1 MLSALDNRAGALT
14 TYVKCC
20 QQRSYSPFP
29 FVEDIVFQY
38 VLNNYLNKLP
48 PTRNSA
54 FMEALWPAHGLL
66 GIHVDSE
73 ISKSKRIQGAVNK
86 SSARKRLTK
95 KRCALLKNMVI
106 DLERAV
112 YDSNDIIAIVV
123 GFLLFCLLARLRC
136 GDASRFGQEPKILD
150 GFFELDADSIQPLQ
164 DAFRIDERIYRALV
178 VRADELPPP
187 PPPREPRRRPEG
199 EAGAPP
205 ATEAPAT
212 EAAESSTT
220 PSTAEVESVA
230 PESSTAEASS
240 AGGNEPGDDAD
251 ENSATDTVEDET
263 SAGTVEDETS
273 AGTVEDETSADTVE
287 DETSS
292 SE

>member
-1 MLSALDNRAGALT
+1 MREYELTIIYDLSVTESGGTDASVDALTAHLEARGGRLISADRWGRRRMAYPINGALDGD
-14 TYVKCC
+14 Y
-20 QQRSYSPFP
+20 
-29 FVEDIVFQY
+29 IV
-38 VLNNYLNKLP
+38 
-48 PTRNSA
+48 
-54 FMEALWPAHGLL
+54 
-66 GIHVDSE
+66 
-73 ISKSKRIQGAVNK
+73 
-86 SSARKRLTK
+86 
-95 KRCALLKNMVI
+95 
-106 DLERAV
+106 
-112 YDSNDIIAIVV
+112 
-123 GFLLFCLLARLRC
+123 
-136 GDASRFGQEPKILD
+136 SRV
-150 GFFELDADSIQPLQ
+150 ELDADSIQPLQ